1 MHFEIPFNFR
11 NTPSLLS
18 AKSDNICANGLRL
31 SHQRETSRVQ
41 INCIQCKLR
50 SLDFLRINHEK
61 PMNFYSRAAA
71 SLTELFVVVVVLLV
85 GETFFQF
92 LVLFIF
98 LLGRQFS
105 NLGNYQPRSGRSA
118 DDAFV
123 H

>member
-1 MHFEIPFNFR
+1 MGDNGEGLLISSGVAELILVKPEL
-11 NTPSLLS
+11 SLKIQSSPHL
-18 AKSDNICANGLRL
+18 KSRTIY
-31 SHQRETSRVQ
+31 
-41 INCIQCKLR
+41 
-50 SLDFLRINHEK
+50 
-61 PMNFYSRAAA
+61 FYSRAAA
-71 SLTELFVVVVVLLV
+71 SLTELFVVVLLV

-105 NLGNYQPRSGRSA
+105 NLVNYQPRSGRSA

>member
-1 MHFEIPFNFR
+1 M
-11 NTPSLLS
+11 
-18 AKSDNICANGLRL
+18 
-31 SHQRETSRVQ
+31 Q
-41 INCIQCKLR
+41 
-50 SLDFLRINHEK
+50 LDFAELHSVVNSYFKRHFRT
-61 PMNFYSRAAA
+61 FYSRAAA
-71 SLTELFVVVVVLLV
+71 SLTEFFVVVVLLV

-105 NLGNYQPRSGRSA
+105 NLVNYQPRSGRSA

>member
-1 MHFEIPFNFR
+1 MNESILQFNVV
-11 NTPSLLS
+11 
-18 AKSDNICANGLRL
+18 LRD
-31 SHQRETSRVQ
+31 
-41 INCIQCKLR
+41 C
-50 SLDFLRINHEK
+50 
-61 PMNFYSRAAA
+61 FYSRAAA
-71 SLTELFVVVVVLLV
+71 SLTELFVVVLLV

-105 NLGNYQPRSGRSA
+105 NLVNYQPRSGRSA

>member
-1 MHFEIPFNFR
+1 M
-11 NTPSLLS
+11 L
-18 AKSDNICANGLRL
+18 C
-31 SHQRETSRVQ
+31 Q
-41 INCIQCKLR
+41 IVAA
-50 SLDFLRINHEK
+50 
-61 PMNFYSRAAA
+61 FYSRAAA
-71 SLTELFVVVVVLLV
+71 SLTELFVVVLLV

-105 NLGNYQPRSGRSA
+105 NLVNYQPRSGRSA

>member
-1 MHFEIPFNFR
+1 MLLSI
-11 NTPSLLS
+11 PSLDSIVLWFG
-18 AKSDNICANGLRL
+18 NTLFL
-31 SHQRETSRVQ
+31 QP
-41 INCIQCKLR
+41 R
-50 SLDFLRINHEK
+50 SG
-61 PMNFYSRAAA
+61 Y
-71 SLTELFVVVVVLLV
+71 LTELFVVVVLLV

-105 NLGNYQPRSGRSA
+105 NLVNYQPRSGRSA